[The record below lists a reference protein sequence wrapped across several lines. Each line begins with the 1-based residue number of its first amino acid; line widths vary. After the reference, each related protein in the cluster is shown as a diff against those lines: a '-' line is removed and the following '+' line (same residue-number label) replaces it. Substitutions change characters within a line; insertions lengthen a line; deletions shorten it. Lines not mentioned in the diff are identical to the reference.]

1 MKYCDEINGL
11 IESLSKY
18 QGVGPKTAERLA
30 ISTVTKWSNEDIDNF
45 ISSLVG
51 IKSLKRC
58 KCCGNITKDDLCD
71 ICKTRDNSKIMVLE
85 DVKDLFAIE
94 KTEAYDGVYHI
105 LDGCINYQ
113 AGITPNDINLESLL
127 SRAKDAKEIIIATNP
142 SIEGEITAQYIK
154 EMLKDY
160 DCLISRIA
168 YGLPVGGQLEY
179 TDDLTLSKA
188 LEGRRNIK

>member
-1 MKYCDEINGL
+1 MKYTDEINGL

-30 ISTVTKWSNEDIDNF
+30 INTVTKWSNEDIDKF
-45 ISSLVG
+45 IDALKG
-51 IKSLKRC
+51 IKTLKRC
-58 KCCGNITKDDLCD
+58 KICGNITKDD
-71 ICKTRDNSKIMVLE
+71 ICEICSSRNSEKIMVLE
-85 DVKDLFAIE
+85 DVKDLFSIE

-113 AGITPNDINLESLL
+113 AGITPNDLNLESLY

-160 DCLISRIA
+160 NCVISRIA
-168 YGLPVGGQLEY
+168 YGLPVGGNLEY
-179 TDDLTLSKA
+179 ADALTLSKA

>member
-179 TDDLTLSKA
+179 TDALTLSKA

>member
-1 MKYCDEINGL
+1 MKYTDEINGL

-30 ISTVTKWSNEDIDNF
+30 INTVTKWSNEDIDMF
-45 ISSLVG
+45 IDALKG
-51 IKSLKRC
+51 IKNLKRC
-58 KCCGNITKDDLCD
+58 KVCGNITKDDVCE
-71 ICKTRDNSKIMVLE
+71 ICKTRNQEKIMVLE
-85 DVKDLFAIE
+85 DVKDLFSVE

-113 AGITPNDINLESLL
+113 AGITPNDLNLESLYA
-127 SRAKDAKEIIIATNP
+127 RAKEAKEIIIATNP

-160 DCLISRIA
+160 NCAISRIA
-168 YGLPVGGQLEY
+168 YGLPVGGNLEY
-179 TDDLTLSKA
+179 ADALTLSKA

>member
-1 MKYCDEINGL
+1 MKYPDEINGL

-18 QGVGPKTAERLA
+18 QGVGTKTAERLA
-30 ISTVTKWSNEDIDNF
+30 INTITKWSNEDIDSF
-45 ISSLVG
+45 INALKEV
-51 IKSLKRC
+51 KTLKRC
-58 KCCGNITKDDLCD
+58 KCCGNITKYD
-71 ICKTRDNSKIMVLE
+71 ICEICTTRESDKIMVLE

-105 LDGCINYQ
+105 LDGVINYQ
-113 AGITPNDINLESLL
+113 AGITPEDINLESLFN
-127 SRAKDAKEIIIATNP
+127 RAKTAKEIIIATNP
-142 SIEGEITAQYIK
+142 SVEGEITAQYIK

-160 DCLISRIA
+160 NCNITRIA

-179 TDDLTLSKA
+179 TDALTLSKA

>member
-1 MKYCDEINGL
+1 MKYTDEINGL

-30 ISTVTKWSNEDIDNF
+30 INTVTKWSNEDIDMF
-45 ISSLVG
+45 IDALKG
-51 IKSLKRC
+51 IKNLKRC
-58 KCCGNITKDDLCD
+58 KICGNITKDDVCE
-71 ICKTRDNSKIMVLE
+71 ICKTRNQEKIMVLE
-85 DVKDLFAIE
+85 DVKDLFYVE

-113 AGITPNDINLESLL
+113 AGITPNDLNLESLYA
-127 SRAKDAKEIIIATNP
+127 RAKEAKEIIIATNP

-160 DCLISRIA
+160 NCAISRIA
-168 YGLPVGGQLEY
+168 YGLPVGGNLEY
-179 TDDLTLSKA
+179 ADALTLSKA
-188 LEGRRNIK
+188 LEGR

>member
-11 IESLSKY
+11 IESLSKF

-30 ISTVTKWSNEDIDNF
+30 INTVTKWNNDDIDSF
-45 ISSLVG
+45 INALVSV
-51 IKSLKRC
+51 KSLKRC
-58 KCCGNITKDDLCD
+58 KCCGNISKDDICD
-71 ICKTRDNSKIMVLE
+71 ICKTRNSDVIMVLE
-85 DVKDLFAIE
+85 DIKDLFAIE
-94 KTEAYDGVYHI
+94 KAESYDGVYHI

-113 AGITPNDINLESLL
+113 AGITPNDINLDTLL
-127 SRAKDAKEIIIATNP
+127 KRAKDAKEIIIATNP

-160 DCLISRIA
+160 DCTISRIA

-179 TDDLTLSKA
+179 TDALTLSKA

>member
-1 MKYCDEINGL
+1 MKYSDEINGL

-30 ISTVTKWSNEDIDNF
+30 INTVTKWSSSDIDKF
-45 ISSLVG
+45 IDALNG

-58 KCCGNITKDDLCD
+58 KVCGNITKDDVCD
-71 ICKTRDNSKIMVLE
+71 ICKNRDNKKIMVLE
-85 DVKDLFAIE
+85 DVKDLFSIE

-113 AGITPNDINLESLL
+113 AGITPNDLNLESLYA
-127 SRAKDAKEIIIATNP
+127 RAKEAKEIIIATNP

-160 DCLISRIA
+160 NCAISRIA
-168 YGLPVGGQLEY
+168 YGLPVGGNLEY
-179 TDDLTLSKA
+179 ADALTLSKA

>member
-1 MKYCDEINGL
+1 MKYNDEINGL

-30 ISTVTKWSNEDIDNF
+30 INTVTKWSSDDIDKF
-45 ISSLVG
+45 IDTLKG

-58 KCCGNITKDDLCD
+58 KICGNITKDDTCE
-71 ICKTRDNSKIMVLE
+71 ICKSRNSEKIMVIE
-85 DVKDLFAIE
+85 DVKDLFSIE
-94 KTEAYDGVYHI
+94 KTEAFDGVYHV

-113 AGITPNDINLESLL
+113 AGITPNDLNLESLY

-160 DCLISRIA
+160 NCAITRIA
-168 YGLPVGGQLEY
+168 YGLPVGGNLEY
-179 TDDLTLSKA
+179 ADALTLSKA